1 MKIDLTGHI
10 ALVTG
15 ASRGLGEAIALA
27 LAESGATVALAAR
40 DRTRLEAAQARIEAA
55 GGHAANFVA
64 DVTSEADV
72 ARLVEEVEAALGA
85 PDILV
90 NNAGINIRKN
100 LVDFTTA
107 EFRQVVDA
115 SLLSTFLVT
124 RAFVPGMTGRG
135 YGRVINLAS
144 MLSHVSL
151 PQRTAYSAAKTA
163 LLGFTRALALE
174 LAPEA
179 ITINAISPGP
189 IATEMNAPV
198 MNDPQTSASF
208 MANLPLGRWGRPEEV
223 GGLACYLCSDL
234 AGFITGTDVV
244 MDGGWTAR

>member
-15 ASRGLGEAIALA
+15 ASRGLGEAIAHA

-198 MNDPQTSASF
+198 MNDPQASASF